1 MLMLKQH
8 FSTNTR
14 GHLVIGGADAV
25 ELAGRFGTP
34 LYVVDEQRVRENY
47 RRFYRAFA
55 ERWPS
60 VLVCYA
66 LKANFNLAMC
76 KILQGEGAGADV
88 SSENEIRNA
97 LGVGIPGN
105 HMVFNGNYKTLSEL
119 ELAVTNDVLINVD
132 SLQELKAIEG
142 LTSRLSKRARI
153 GLRVNPDVKT
163 PTHPYIA
170 TGLRESKFGF
180 DVASGQAFEAYRLA
194 SRMRN
199 VEVVGIHSHI
209 GSQILDAGPFKEE
222 AEKLMALVVEVKQ
235 RLNIRVQFVDLGGGL
250 GIPYKPDDPELQPEE
265 VAEHVVSVVKR
276 VVEEKD
282 LASPTLVLEP
292 GRYIV
297 ADASV
302 LLARVGYIKERPGM
316 PTWVAVDAGMNAL
329 IRPALY
335 GAYHHIE
342 LANKIREKNEQ
353 LVNVAGPLC
362 ESGDFLGKE
371 RRLPAAE
378 PGDLAAIFDVGAYGL
393 AMSSQHTAQP
403 RPAMVLVNRGK
414 AEIIRKRENYKDLTH
429 LDQIP
434 GWLK

>member
-8 FSTNTR
+8 FSANTQ

-25 ELAGRFGTP
+25 ELAERFGTP

-47 RRFYRAFA
+47 QRFYRAFA
-55 ERWPS
+55 ERWSS

-66 LKANFNLAMC
+66 LKANFNLAIC

-88 SSENEIRNA
+88 SSGNELRNA
-97 LGVGIPGN
+97 LGVGIPTDRI
-105 HMVFNGNYKTLSEL
+105 VFNGNYKSLPEL
-119 ELAVTNDVLINVD
+119 ELAITNNVLINVD
-132 SLQELKAIEG
+132 SLQELDAING
-142 LTSRLSKRARI
+142 LTSRLGKRARI

-170 TGLRESKFGF
+170 TGLRDSKFGF
-180 DVASGQAFEAYRLA
+180 DVASGQAIEAYKLA

-199 VEVVGIHSHI
+199 IEVVGIHSHI
-209 GSQILDAGPFKEE
+209 GSQILDVGPFEEE
-222 AEKLMALVVEVKQ
+222 AKKLMALVAEVKK
-235 RLNIRVQFVDLGGGL
+235 LNINLKFVDLGGGI
-250 GIPYKPDDPELQPEE
+250 GIPYKPDDPELKPEE

-276 VVEEKD
+276 VVEEKN
-282 LASPTLVLEP
+282 LARPTLVFEP

-297 ADASV
+297 ADSGV
-302 LLARVGYIKERPGM
+302 LLARVGYTKKRPDM
-316 PTWVAVDAGMNAL
+316 PTWIAVDAGMNAL

-371 RRLPAAE
+371 RKLPAAE
-378 PGDLAAIFDVGAYGL
+378 PGDLAVIFDVGAYGL
-393 AMSSQHTAQP
+393 VMSSQHTAQP
-403 RPAMVLVNRGK
+403 RPAMVLINRGK
-414 AEIIRKRENYKDLTH
+414 AEIIRKRESYEDLTR

>member
-1 MLMLKQH
+1 MLKQH
-8 FSTNTR
+8 FSANTQ

-25 ELAGRFGTP
+25 ELAERFGTP

-47 RRFYRAFA
+47 QRFYRAFA
-55 ERWPS
+55 ERWSS

-66 LKANFNLAMC
+66 LKANFNLAIC

-88 SSENEIRNA
+88 SSGNELRNA

-105 HMVFNGNYKTLSEL
+105 RMVFNGNYKSLPEL
-119 ELAVTNDVLINVD
+119 ELAITNNVLINVD
-132 SLQELKAIEG
+132 SLQELEAIEG
-142 LTSRLSKRARI
+142 LVSRLGKRARI

-170 TGLRESKFGF
+170 TGLRDSKFGF
-180 DVASGQAFEAYRLA
+180 DVASGQAIEAYKLA

-199 VEVVGIHSHI
+199 IEVVGIHSHI
-209 GSQILDAGPFKEE
+209 GSQILDVGPFEEE
-222 AEKLMALVVEVKQ
+222 AKKLMALVAEVKK
-235 RLNIRVQFVDLGGGL
+235 LNINLKFVDLGGGI
-250 GIPYKPDDPELQPEE
+250 GIPYKPDDPELKPEE
-265 VAEHVVSVVKR
+265 VAEHIVSVVKR
-276 VVEEKD
+276 VVEEKN
-282 LASPTLVLEP
+282 LARPTLVFEP

-297 ADASV
+297 ADSGV
-302 LLARVGYIKERPGM
+302 LLARVGYTKKRPDM
-316 PTWVAVDAGMNAL
+316 PTWIAVDAGMNAL

-371 RRLPAAE
+371 RKLPAAE
-378 PGDLAAIFDVGAYGL
+378 PGDLAVIFDVGAYGL
-393 AMSSQHTAQP
+393 VMSSQHTAQP

-414 AEIIRKRENYKDLTH
+414 AEIIRKRECYEDLTR

>member
-8 FSTNTR
+8 FSANTQ

-25 ELAGRFGTP
+25 ELAERFGTP

-47 RRFYRAFA
+47 QRFYRAFA
-55 ERWPS
+55 ERWSS

-66 LKANFNLAMC
+66 LKANFNLAIC

-88 SSENEIRNA
+88 SSGNELRNA
-97 LGVGIPGN
+97 LGVGIPTDRI
-105 HMVFNGNYKTLSEL
+105 VFNGNYKSLPEL
-119 ELAVTNDVLINVD
+119 ELAITNNVLINVD
-132 SLQELKAIEG
+132 SLQELDAING
-142 LTSRLSKRARI
+142 LTSRLGKRARI

-170 TGLRESKFGF
+170 TGLRDSKFGF
-180 DVASGQAFEAYRLA
+180 DVASGQAIEAYKLA

-199 VEVVGIHSHI
+199 IEVVGIHSHI
-209 GSQILDAGPFKEE
+209 GSQILDVGPFEEE
-222 AEKLMALVVEVKQ
+222 AKKLMALVAEVKK
-235 RLNIRVQFVDLGGGL
+235 LNINLKFVDLGGGI
-250 GIPYKPDDPELQPEE
+250 GIPYKPDDPELKPEE
-265 VAEHVVSVVKR
+265 VAEHIISVVKQ
-276 VVEEKD
+276 VVEEKN
-282 LASPTLVLEP
+282 LARPTLVFEP

-297 ADASV
+297 ADSGV
-302 LLARVGYIKERPGM
+302 LLARVGYTKKRPDM
-316 PTWVAVDAGMNAL
+316 PTWIAVDAGMNAL

-371 RRLPAAE
+371 RKLPAAE
-378 PGDLAAIFDVGAYGL
+378 PGDLAVIFDVGAYGL
-393 AMSSQHTAQP
+393 VMSSQHTAQP
-403 RPAMVLVNRGK
+403 RPAMVLINRGK
-414 AEIIRKRENYKDLTH
+414 AEIIRKRESYEDLTR

>member
-1 MLMLKQH
+1 MLKQH
-8 FSTNTR
+8 FSANTQ

-25 ELAGRFGTP
+25 ELAERFGTP

-47 RRFYRAFA
+47 QRFYRAFA
-55 ERWPS
+55 ERWSS

-66 LKANFNLAMC
+66 LKANFNLAIC

-88 SSENEIRNA
+88 SSGNELRNA
-97 LGVGIPGN
+97 LGVGIPTDRI
-105 HMVFNGNYKTLSEL
+105 VFNGNYKSLPEL
-119 ELAVTNDVLINVD
+119 ELAITNNVLINVD
-132 SLQELKAIEG
+132 SLQELDAIEG
-142 LTSRLSKRARI
+142 LTSRLGKRARI

-170 TGLRESKFGF
+170 TGLRDSKFGF
-180 DVASGQAFEAYRLA
+180 DVASGQAIEAYKLA

-199 VEVVGIHSHI
+199 IEVVGIHSHI
-209 GSQILDAGPFKEE
+209 GSQILDVGPFEEE
-222 AEKLMALVVEVKQ
+222 AKKLMALVAEVKK
-235 RLNIRVQFVDLGGGL
+235 LNINLQFVDLGGGI
-250 GIPYKPDDPELQPEE
+250 GIPYKPDDPELKPEE
-265 VAEHVVSVVKR
+265 VAKHVVSVVKR
-276 VVEEKD
+276 VVEEKN
-282 LASPTLVLEP
+282 LARPTLVFEP

-297 ADASV
+297 ADSGV
-302 LLARVGYIKERPGM
+302 LLARVGYTKKRPDM
-316 PTWVAVDAGMNAL
+316 PTWIAVDAGMNAL

-378 PGDLAAIFDVGAYGL
+378 PGDLAVIFDVGAYGL
-393 AMSSQHTAQP
+393 VMSSQHTAQP

-414 AEIIRKRENYKDLTH
+414 AEIIRKREGYEDLTR

>member
-8 FSTNTR
+8 FSANTQ

-25 ELAGRFGTP
+25 ELAERFGTP

-47 RRFYRAFA
+47 QRFYRAFA
-55 ERWPS
+55 ERWS
-60 VLVCYA
+60 SILVCYA
-66 LKANFNLAMC
+66 LKANFNLAIC
-76 KILQGEGAGADV
+76 KILQGEGSGADV
-88 SSENEIRNA
+88 SSGNELRNA
-97 LGVGIPGN
+97 LGVGIPTDRI
-105 HMVFNGNYKTLSEL
+105 VFNGNYKSLPEL
-119 ELAVTNDVLINVD
+119 ELAITNNVLINVD
-132 SLQELKAIEG
+132 SLQELEAIEG
-142 LTSRLSKRARI
+142 LASRLGKRARI

-170 TGLRESKFGF
+170 TGLRDSKFGF
-180 DVASGQAFEAYRLA
+180 DVASGQAIEAYKLA

-199 VEVVGIHSHI
+199 IEVVGIHSHI
-209 GSQILDAGPFKEE
+209 GSQILDVGPFEEE
-222 AEKLMALVVEVKQ
+222 AKKLMALVAEVKK
-235 RLNIRVQFVDLGGGL
+235 LNINLKFVDLGGGI
-250 GIPYKPDDPELQPEE
+250 GIPYKPDDPELKPEE
-265 VAEHVVSVVKR
+265 VAEHIVSVVKQ
-276 VVEEKD
+276 VVEEKN
-282 LASPTLVLEP
+282 LARPTLVFEP

-297 ADASV
+297 ADSGV
-302 LLARVGYIKERPGM
+302 LLARVGYTKKRPDM
-316 PTWVAVDAGMNAL
+316 PTWIAVDAGMNAL

-371 RRLPAAE
+371 RKLPAAE
-378 PGDLAAIFDVGAYGL
+378 PGDLAVIFDVGAYGL
-393 AMSSQHTAQP
+393 VMSSQHTAQP

-414 AEIIRKRENYKDLTH
+414 AEIIRKRECYEDLTR

>member
-8 FSTNTR
+8 FSANTQ

-25 ELAGRFGTP
+25 ELAERFGTP

-47 RRFYRAFA
+47 QRFYRAFA
-55 ERWPS
+55 ERWSS

-66 LKANFNLAMC
+66 LKANFNLAIC

-88 SSENEIRNA
+88 SSGNELRNA

-105 HMVFNGNYKTLSEL
+105 RMVFNGNYKSLPEL
-119 ELAVTNDVLINVD
+119 ELAITNNVLINVD
-132 SLQELKAIEG
+132 SLQELDAIEG
-142 LTSRLSKRARI
+142 LASRLGKRARI

-170 TGLRESKFGF
+170 TGLRDSKFGF
-180 DVASGQAFEAYRLA
+180 DVASGQAIEAYKLA

-199 VEVVGIHSHI
+199 IEVVGIHSHI
-209 GSQILDAGPFKEE
+209 GSQILDVGPFEEE
-222 AEKLMALVVEVKQ
+222 AKKLMALVAEVKK
-235 RLNIRVQFVDLGGGL
+235 LNINLKFVDLGGGI
-250 GIPYKPDDPELQPEE
+250 GIPYKPDDPELKPEE

-276 VVEEKD
+276 VVEKKN
-282 LASPTLVLEP
+282 LARPTLVFEP

-297 ADASV
+297 ADSGV
-302 LLARVGYIKERPGM
+302 LLARVGYTKKRPDM
-316 PTWVAVDAGMNAL
+316 PTWIAVDAGMNAL

-378 PGDLAAIFDVGAYGL
+378 PGDLAVIFDVGAYGL
-393 AMSSQHTAQP
+393 VMSSQHTAQP

-414 AEIIRKRENYKDLTH
+414 AEIIRKREGYEDLTR

>member
-8 FSTNTR
+8 FSANTQ

-25 ELAGRFGTP
+25 ELAERFGTP

-47 RRFYRAFA
+47 QRFYRAFA
-55 ERWPS
+55 ERWSS

-66 LKANFNLAMC
+66 LKANFNLAIC
-76 KILQGEGAGADV
+76 KILQGEGSGADV
-88 SSENEIRNA
+88 SSGNELRNA
-97 LGVGIPGN
+97 LGVGIPTDRI
-105 HMVFNGNYKTLSEL
+105 VFNGNYKSLPEL
-119 ELAVTNDVLINVD
+119 ELAITNNVLINVD
-132 SLQELKAIEG
+132 SLQELEAIER
-142 LTSRLSKRARI
+142 LASRLGKRARI

-170 TGLRESKFGF
+170 TGLRDSKFGF
-180 DVASGQAFEAYRLA
+180 DVASGQAIEAYKLA

-199 VEVVGIHSHI
+199 IEVVGIHSHI
-209 GSQILDAGPFKEE
+209 GSQILDVGPFEEE
-222 AEKLMALVVEVKQ
+222 AKKLMALVAEVKK
-235 RLNIRVQFVDLGGGL
+235 LNINLKFVDLGGGI
-250 GIPYKPDDPELQPEE
+250 GIPYKPDDPELKPEE

-276 VVEEKD
+276 VVEEKN
-282 LASPTLVLEP
+282 LARPTLVFEP

-297 ADASV
+297 ADSGV
-302 LLARVGYIKERPGM
+302 LLARVGYTKKRPDM
-316 PTWVAVDAGMNAL
+316 PTWIAVDAGMNAL

-371 RRLPAAE
+371 RKLPAAE
-378 PGDLAAIFDVGAYGL
+378 PGDLAVIFDVGAYGL
-393 AMSSQHTAQP
+393 VMSSQHTAQP

-414 AEIIRKRENYKDLTH
+414 SEIIRKREGYEDLTR

>member
-1 MLMLKQH
+1 MLKQH
-8 FSTNTR
+8 FSANTQ

-25 ELAGRFGTP
+25 ELAERFGTP

-47 RRFYRAFA
+47 QRFYRAFA
-55 ERWPS
+55 ERWSS

-66 LKANFNLAMC
+66 LKANFNLAIC

-88 SSENEIRNA
+88 SSGNELRNA
-97 LGVGIPGN
+97 LGVGIPTDRI
-105 HMVFNGNYKTLSEL
+105 VFNGNYKSLPEL
-119 ELAVTNDVLINVD
+119 ELAITNNVLINVD
-132 SLQELKAIEG
+132 SLQELEAIEG
-142 LTSRLSKRARI
+142 LASRLGKRARI

-170 TGLRESKFGF
+170 TGLRDSKFGF
-180 DVASGQAFEAYRLA
+180 DVASGQAIEAYKLA

-199 VEVVGIHSHI
+199 IEVVGIHSHI
-209 GSQILDAGPFKEE
+209 GSQILDVGPFEEE
-222 AEKLMALVVEVKQ
+222 AKKLMALVAEVKK
-235 RLNIRVQFVDLGGGL
+235 LNINLKFVDLGGGI
-250 GIPYKPDDPELQPEE
+250 GIPYKPDDPELKPEE
-265 VAEHVVSVVKR
+265 VAEHIVSVVKR
-276 VVEEKD
+276 VVEEKN
-282 LASPTLVLEP
+282 LARPTLVFEP

-297 ADASV
+297 ADSGV
-302 LLARVGYIKERPGM
+302 LLARVGYTKKRPDM
-316 PTWVAVDAGMNAL
+316 PTWIAVDAGMNAL

-371 RRLPAAE
+371 RKLPAAE
-378 PGDLAAIFDVGAYGL
+378 PGDLAVIFDVGAYGL
-393 AMSSQHTAQP
+393 VMSSQHTAQP

-414 AEIIRKRENYKDLTH
+414 AEIIRKRECYEDLTR

>member
-1 MLMLKQH
+1 MLKQH
-8 FSTNTR
+8 FSANTQ

-25 ELAGRFGTP
+25 ELAERFGTP

-47 RRFYRAFA
+47 QRFYRAFA
-55 ERWPS
+55 ERWSS

-66 LKANFNLAMC
+66 LKANFNLAIC

-88 SSENEIRNA
+88 SSGNELRNA
-97 LGVGIPGN
+97 LGAGIPKDRI
-105 HMVFNGNYKTLSEL
+105 VFNGNYKSLPEL
-119 ELAVTNDVLINVD
+119 ELAITNNVLINVD
-132 SLQELKAIEG
+132 SLQELDAIEG
-142 LTSRLSKRARI
+142 LASRLGKRARI

-170 TGLRESKFGF
+170 TGLRDSKFGF
-180 DVASGQAFEAYRLA
+180 DVASGQALEAYKLA

-199 VEVVGIHSHI
+199 IEVVGIHSHI
-209 GSQILDAGPFKEE
+209 GSQILDVGPFEEE
-222 AEKLMALVVEVKQ
+222 AKKLMALVAEVKK
-235 RLNIRVQFVDLGGGL
+235 LNINLKFVDLGGGI
-250 GIPYKPDDPELQPEE
+250 GIPYKPDDPELKPEE
-265 VAEHVVSVVKR
+265 VAKHVVSVVKR
-276 VVEEKD
+276 VVEEKN
-282 LASPTLVLEP
+282 LARPTLVFEP

-297 ADASV
+297 ADSGV
-302 LLARVGYIKERPGM
+302 LLARVGYTKKRPDM
-316 PTWVAVDAGMNAL
+316 PTWIAVDAGMNAL

-371 RRLPAAE
+371 RKLPAAE
-378 PGDLAAIFDVGAYGL
+378 PGDLAVIFDVGAYGL
-393 AMSSQHTAQP
+393 VMSSQHTAQP

-414 AEIIRKRENYKDLTH
+414 AEIIRKRESYEDLTR

>member
-8 FSTNTR
+8 FSTNTQ

-25 ELAGRFGTP
+25 ELAERFGTP

-47 RRFYRAFA
+47 QRFYRAFA
-55 ERWPS
+55 ERWSS

-66 LKANFNLAMC
+66 LKANFNLAIC

-88 SSENEIRNA
+88 SSGNELRNA

-105 HMVFNGNYKTLSEL
+105 RMVFNGNYKSLPEL
-119 ELAVTNDVLINVD
+119 ELAITNNVLINVD
-132 SLQELKAIEG
+132 SLQELDAIEG
-142 LTSRLSKRARI
+142 LASRLGKRARI

-170 TGLRESKFGF
+170 TGLRDSKFGF
-180 DVASGQAFEAYRLA
+180 DVASGQALEAYKSA

-199 VEVVGIHSHI
+199 IEVVGIHSHI
-209 GSQILDAGPFKEE
+209 GSQILDVGPFEEE
-222 AEKLMALVVEVKQ
+222 AKKLMALVAEVKK
-235 RLNIRVQFVDLGGGL
+235 LNINLQLVDLGGGI
-250 GIPYKPDDPELQPEE
+250 GIPYKPDDPELKPEE

-276 VVEEKD
+276 VVEKKN
-282 LASPTLVLEP
+282 LARPTLVFEP

-297 ADASV
+297 ADSGV
-302 LLARVGYIKERPGM
+302 LLARVGYTKKRPDM
-316 PTWVAVDAGMNAL
+316 PTWIAVDAGMNAL

-371 RRLPAAE
+371 RRLPAAK
-378 PGDLAAIFDVGAYGL
+378 PGDLAVIFDVGAYGL
-393 AMSSQHTAQP
+393 VMSSQHTAQP

-414 AEIIRKRENYKDLTH
+414 AEIIRKRESYEDLTR

>member
-8 FSTNTR
+8 FSTNNQ

-25 ELAGRFGTP
+25 ELAERFGTP

-47 RRFYRAFA
+47 KRFYRAFA
-55 ERWPS
+55 ERWPN
-60 VLVCYA
+60 VLVYYA

-88 SSENEIRNA
+88 SSENELRNA
-97 LGVGIPGN
+97 LRVGIPGN
-105 HMVFNGNYKTLSEL
+105 RMAFNGNYKSLPEL
-119 ELAVTNDVLINVD
+119 ELAITNDVLINVD
-132 SLQELKAIEG
+132 SLQELEAIGG
-142 LTSRLSKRARI
+142 LASRSAKRARI
-153 GLRVNPDVKT
+153 GLRVNPNVKT

-180 DVASGQAFEAYRLA
+180 DVASGQAFEAYKLA

-199 VEVVGIHSHI
+199 IEVVGIHSHI
-209 GSQILDAGPFKEE
+209 GSQILDVGPFEEE
-222 AEKLMALVVEVKQ
+222 AKKLMALVTEVKEK
-235 RLNIRVQFVDLGGGL
+235 LNINLQFVDFGGGI
-250 GIPYKPDDPELQPEE
+250 GIPYKPDDPELKPEE

-282 LASPTLVLEP
+282 LARPTLVFEP
-292 GRYIV
+292 GRYIA
-297 ADASV
+297 ADSSV
-302 LLARVGYIKERPGM
+302 LLARVGYTKERHGM
-316 PTWVAVDAGMNAL
+316 PTWVAVNAGMNAL

-342 LANKIREKNEQ
+342 LANKIREKNDK
-353 LVNVAGPLC
+353 LVNIAGPLC

-378 PGDLAAIFDVGAYGL
+378 PGDLAVIFDVGAYGL

-414 AEIIRKRENYKDLTH
+414 AEIIRKREGYKDLTR

-434 GWLK
+434 RWLK

>member
-8 FSTNTR
+8 FSANTQ

-25 ELAGRFGTP
+25 ELAERFGTP

-47 RRFYRAFA
+47 QRFYRAFA
-55 ERWPS
+55 ERWSS

-66 LKANFNLAMC
+66 LKANFNLAIC

-88 SSENEIRNA
+88 SSGNELRNA

-105 HMVFNGNYKTLSEL
+105 RMVFNGNYKSLPEL
-119 ELAVTNDVLINVD
+119 ELAITNNVLINVD
-132 SLQELKAIEG
+132 SLQELEAIEG
-142 LTSRLSKRARI
+142 LASRLGKRARI

-170 TGLRESKFGF
+170 TGLRDSKFGF
-180 DVASGQAFEAYRLA
+180 DVASGQAIEAYKLA
-194 SRMRN
+194 SRMQN
-199 VEVVGIHSHI
+199 IEVVGIHSHI
-209 GSQILDAGPFKEE
+209 GSQILDVGPFEE
-222 AEKLMALVVEVKQ
+222 AAKKLMALVAEVKK
-235 RLNIRVQFVDLGGGL
+235 LNINLKFVDLGGGI
-250 GIPYKPDDPELQPEE
+250 GIPYKPDDPELKPEE
-265 VAEHVVSVVKR
+265 VAEHIVSVVKR
-276 VVEEKD
+276 VVEEKN
-282 LASPTLVLEP
+282 LARPTLVFEP

-297 ADASV
+297 ADSGV
-302 LLARVGYIKERPGM
+302 LLARVGYTKKRPDM
-316 PTWVAVDAGMNAL
+316 PTWIAVDAGMNAL

-371 RRLPAAE
+371 RKLPAAE
-378 PGDLAAIFDVGAYGL
+378 PGDLAVIFDVGAYGL
-393 AMSSQHTAQP
+393 VMSSQHTAQP

-414 AEIIRKRENYKDLTH
+414 AEIIRKRECYEDLTR

>member
-8 FSTNTR
+8 FSTNTQ

-25 ELAGRFGTP
+25 ELAERFGTP

-47 RRFYRAFA
+47 QRFYRAFA

-66 LKANFNLAMC
+66 LKANFNLAIC

-88 SSENEIRNA
+88 SSENELRNA

-105 HMVFNGNYKTLSEL
+105 RIVFNGNYKSLPEL

-132 SLQELKAIEG
+132 SLQELDAIEG
-142 LTSRLSKRARI
+142 LASRLGKRARI

-170 TGLRESKFGF
+170 TGLRDSKFGF
-180 DVASGQAFEAYRLA
+180 DVASGQALEAYKLA

-199 VEVVGIHSHI
+199 IEVVGIHSHI
-209 GSQILDAGPFKEE
+209 GSQILDVGPFEEE
-222 AEKLMALVVEVKQ
+222 AKKLMALVAEVKEK
-235 RLNIRVQFVDLGGGL
+235 LNINLQLVDLGGGI
-250 GIPYKPDDPELQPEE
+250 GIPYKPDDPELKPEE

-276 VVEEKD
+276 VVEEKN
-282 LASPTLVLEP
+282 LTSPTLVLEP

-297 ADASV
+297 ADSGV
-302 LLARVGYIKERPGM
+302 LLARVGYTKKRPDM
-316 PTWVAVDAGMNAL
+316 PTWIAVDAGMNAL

-342 LANKIREKNEQ
+342 LANKIRRKNEQ

-378 PGDLAAIFDVGAYGL
+378 PGDLAVIFDVGAYCL

-414 AEIIRKRENYKDLTH
+414 AEIIRKRESYEDLTR

>member
-8 FSTNTR
+8 FSANTQ

-25 ELAGRFGTP
+25 ELAERFGTP

-47 RRFYRAFA
+47 QRFYRAFA
-55 ERWPS
+55 ERWSS

-66 LKANFNLAMC
+66 LKANFNLAIC

-88 SSENEIRNA
+88 SSGNELRNA
-97 LGVGIPGN
+97 LGVGIPTDRI
-105 HMVFNGNYKTLSEL
+105 VFNGNYKSLPEL
-119 ELAVTNDVLINVD
+119 ELAITNNVLINVD
-132 SLQELKAIEG
+132 SLQELDAIEG
-142 LTSRLSKRARI
+142 LTSRLGKRARI

-170 TGLRESKFGF
+170 TGLRDSKFGF
-180 DVASGQAFEAYRLA
+180 DVASGQAIEAYKLA

-199 VEVVGIHSHI
+199 IEVVGIHSHI
-209 GSQILDAGPFKEE
+209 GSQILDVGPFEEE
-222 AEKLMALVVEVKQ
+222 AKKLMALVAEVKK
-235 RLNIRVQFVDLGGGL
+235 LNINLQFVDLGGGI
-250 GIPYKPDDPELQPEE
+250 GIPYKPDDPELKPEE
-265 VAEHVVSVVKR
+265 VAKHVVSVVKR
-276 VVEEKD
+276 VVEEKN
-282 LASPTLVLEP
+282 LARPTLVFEP

-297 ADASV
+297 ADSGV
-302 LLARVGYIKERPGM
+302 LLARVGYTKKRPDM
-316 PTWVAVDAGMNAL
+316 PTWIAVDAGMNAL

-378 PGDLAAIFDVGAYGL
+378 PGDLAVIFDVGAYGL
-393 AMSSQHTAQP
+393 VMSSQHTAQP

-414 AEIIRKRENYKDLTH
+414 AEIIRKREGYEDLTR